1 MLQILNV
8 SQIEQS
14 RDTQA
19 RVELDND
26 IVDQYAAAMVAGAK
40 FPPITVVF
48 DSIKYYIADG
58 WHRFFAY
65 YRCHLTNIEC
75 EVINGTLRDATL
87 IALGANAEHGLRR
100 SNADKRKAV
109 MIMLKDP
116 VWSIWSNYKIAEACK
131 VSHVYVHNIRKEL
144 EENTININSIKQP
157 ETRTF
162 THPKTGKETQM
173 NITNMKRKEPEPD
186 EEEEEWIDA
195 EEFEEALRINKE
207 GLSEEEREIQRNLVH
222 AFVTG
227 EIEEEE
233 EIEAEGWTDEE
244 MNENYR
250 EFQEYFL
257 HELDSWVIYNNPK
270 VIKISN
276 QIKQLFMLE
285 EAE

>member
-40 FPPITVVF
+40 FPLITVVF

-116 VWSIWSNYKIAEACK
+116 VWSIWS
-131 VSHVYVHNIRKEL
+131 
-144 EENTININSIKQP
+144 
-157 ETRTF
+157 
-162 THPKTGKETQM
+162 
-173 NITNMKRKEPEPD
+173 D
-186 EEEEEWIDA
+186 
-195 EEFEEALRINKE
+195 
-207 GLSEEEREIQRNLVH
+207 
-222 AFVTG
+222 VT
-227 EIEEEE
+227 
-233 EIEAEGWTDEE
+233 
-244 MNENYR
+244 
-250 EFQEYFL
+250 
-257 HELDSWVIYNNPK
+257 S
-270 VIKISN
+270 
-276 QIKQLFMLE
+276 
-285 EAE
+285 